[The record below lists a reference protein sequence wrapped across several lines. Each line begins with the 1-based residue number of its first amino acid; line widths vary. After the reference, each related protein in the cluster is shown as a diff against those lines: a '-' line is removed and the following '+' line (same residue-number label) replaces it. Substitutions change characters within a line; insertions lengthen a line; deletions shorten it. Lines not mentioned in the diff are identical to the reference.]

1 MEKVL
6 NGSVGGKMKQQALW
20 FIQLEKERILHN
32 YLSGCA
38 SKDQAVGGLNTLY
51 QIASYLHDKDVM
63 KNLWL
68 SIVDIQNAR
77 FPGLRSSGAPGTIG
91 L

>member
-1 MEKVL
+1 MIL
-6 NGSVGGKMKQQALW
+6 TGSTGGKLKQQALW
-20 FIQLEKERILHN
+20 FIQLEKERILKN
-32 YLSGCA
+32 YYNGCA
-38 SKDQAVGGLNTLY
+38 SKDNAVGGLNTLY
-51 QIASYLHDKDVM
+51 QIASYIEDMDCM

-77 FPGLRSSGAPGTIG
+77 FPGLRSSGATETVG